1 MSNSRVYLEGS
12 ARRLI
17 VLVIALS
24 VFAALPLLASA
35 RTASI
40 TIVNNSSREVAHVY
54 LSHSDQDDW
63 GQNQLGESSIGSGQ
77 SFTISNVSWD
87 QPQLKVVAEDGDGCF
102 LYGIVSTTDGSTW
115 TITNNTARDCG
126 GN

>member
-40 TIVNNSSREVAHVY
+40 TIVNNSGREVSHVY

-102 LYGIVSTTDGSTW
+102 LYGIVSVTDGSTW